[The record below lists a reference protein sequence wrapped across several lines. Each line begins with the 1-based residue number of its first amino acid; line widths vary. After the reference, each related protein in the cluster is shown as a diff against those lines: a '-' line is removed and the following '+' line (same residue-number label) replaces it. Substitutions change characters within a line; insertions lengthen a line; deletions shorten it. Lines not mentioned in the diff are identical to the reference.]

1 MGVHDD
7 SLKARYVE
15 WYALPDSEK
24 LPRTSKEWGA
34 EFGVPERTLA
44 AWRKSVWFRDQL
56 ELLYGQVNVSPDRV
70 QAVIDAMHSQAVQG
84 NTKAAE
90 LYMRMVDRIAPPQ
103 VIVKHKAADELS
115 DAELAAQLDEALKK
129 IQANG

>member
-15 WYALPDSEK
+15 WYALPDHEK
-24 LPRTSKEWGA
+24 LPRTSKEWA
-34 EFGVPERTLA
+34 VEFGVPERTLA
-44 AWRKSVWFRDQL
+44 SWRKATWFRDQL

-70 QAVIDAMHSQAVQG
+70 QAVIDAMHTQAVQG

-103 VIVKHKAADELS
+103 VIVRSKSADEMT
-115 DAELAAQLDEALKK
+115 DEELAQQLNAALEK
-129 IQANG
+129 IQQNG